1 MVNPRVLGGSCL
13 SLSGAPWFTP
23 GFGGVRVDHFRE
35 HHGSP
40 PGFGG
45 VRVDHFREHHG

>member
-1 MVNPRVLGGSCL
+1 MVH
-13 SLSGAPWFTP
+13 P
-23 GFGGVRVDHFRE
+23 GFWWVRVDHFRE

-45 VRVDHFREHHG
+45 SVLITFASTMVHPRVLVGPC